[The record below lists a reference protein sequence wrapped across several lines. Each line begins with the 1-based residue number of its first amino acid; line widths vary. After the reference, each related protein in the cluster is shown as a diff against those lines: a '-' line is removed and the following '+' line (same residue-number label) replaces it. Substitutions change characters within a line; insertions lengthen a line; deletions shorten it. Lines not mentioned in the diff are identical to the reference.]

1 MDLQVIVLAAGKGSR
16 MKSQLPKVLHELA
29 GKPLAQHVIDNCHS
43 MGAQHC
49 LLVIGHGA
57 DQVKQTLTAN
67 KNVELSFVEQTEQL
81 GTGHAVKV
89 ALDHVVDD
97 VTTLILYGD
106 VPLTHHDTLAELVNI
121 HQSDSSG
128 IALMTCFLDDP
139 QGYGRI
145 KRDNEGKVTGIVE
158 HKDANEQE
166 KTINEVNTGILC
178 CNSTQLKKWVGRLN
192 NNNAQGEYYLTDIM
206 AMAAEDGEQVTTAQ
220 PLELYEVEG
229 INTLEQLSELERI
242 WQLKMAK
249 QLMAGGVTIRDPHRF
264 DLRGILV
271 CESDVQIDI
280 NCIIEGRVI
289 LKQGC
294 KIGPNVYLKDC
305 TLGANTQVK
314 ANSIIESSMVDD
326 NCQIGPFARLR
337 PETKLGESA
346 HIGNFVEVKKSTL
359 GSGSKANHLT
369 YIGDAQIGQNVNVGA
384 GTITCNYDGSNKHQ
398 TIIEDGAFIG
408 SDTQLVAPVK
418 VGKNA
423 TVGAGTTVTKD
434 VDDNSLCTS
443 RVKQK
448 QLDDWER
455 PKKK

>member
-1 MDLQVIVLAAGKGSR
+1 
-16 MKSQLPKVLHELA
+16 
-29 GKPLAQHVIDNCHS
+29 
-43 MGAQHC
+43 
-49 LLVIGHGA
+49 
-57 DQVKQTLTAN
+57 
-67 KNVELSFVEQTEQL
+67 
-81 GTGHAVKV
+81 
-89 ALDHVVDD
+89 
-97 VTTLILYGD
+97 
-106 VPLTHHDTLAELVNI
+106 
-121 HQSDSSG
+121 
-128 IALMTCFLDDP
+128 
-139 QGYGRI
+139 
-145 KRDNEGKVTGIVE
+145 
-158 HKDANEQE
+158 
-166 KTINEVNTGILC
+166 
-178 CNSTQLKKWVGRLN
+178 
-192 NNNAQGEYYLTDIM
+192 
-206 AMAAEDGEQVTTAQ
+206 
-220 PLELYEVEG
+220 
-229 INTLEQLSELERI
+229 
-242 WQLKMAK
+242 MAK

>member
-1 MDLQVIVLAAGKGSR
+1 

-206 AMAAEDGEQVTTAQ
+206 AMA
-220 PLELYEVEG
+220 L
-229 INTLEQLSELERI
+229 N
-242 WQLKMAK
+242 
-249 QLMAGGVTIRDPHRF
+249 
-264 DLRGILV
+264 
-271 CESDVQIDI
+271 
-280 NCIIEGRVI
+280 
-289 LKQGC
+289 
-294 KIGPNVYLKDC
+294 
-305 TLGANTQVK
+305 
-314 ANSIIESSMVDD
+314 
-326 NCQIGPFARLR
+326 
-337 PETKLGESA
+337 
-346 HIGNFVEVKKSTL
+346 
-359 GSGSKANHLT
+359 
-369 YIGDAQIGQNVNVGA
+369 
-384 GTITCNYDGSNKHQ
+384 
-398 TIIEDGAFIG
+398 
-408 SDTQLVAPVK
+408 
-418 VGKNA
+418 
-423 TVGAGTTVTKD
+423 
-434 VDDNSLCTS
+434 
-443 RVKQK
+443 
-448 QLDDWER
+448 
-455 PKKK
+455 